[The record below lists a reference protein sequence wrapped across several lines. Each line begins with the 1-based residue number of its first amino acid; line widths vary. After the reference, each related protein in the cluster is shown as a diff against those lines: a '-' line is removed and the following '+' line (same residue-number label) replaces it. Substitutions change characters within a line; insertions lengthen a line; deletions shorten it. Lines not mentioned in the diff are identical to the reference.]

1 MIEQVNDKNIEK
13 SKEKV
18 ENPMSIFI
26 RLPGNQ
32 QETSKGMYLPVDNE
46 NAVYIPKQLYQKMDN
61 EQVKLIDFRGS
72 QANMSEYNIN
82 PLEKTKKFLSRLSLE
97 EFYHKY
103 FNLYEIREEKEV
115 MA

>member
-1 MIEQVNDKNIEK
+1 
-13 SKEKV
+13 
-18 ENPMSIFI
+18 
-26 RLPGNQ
+26 
-32 QETSKGMYLPVDNE
+32 MYLPVDTE

-61 EQVKLIDFRGS
+61 EQVRLISSRGN

-82 PLEKTKKFLSRLSLE
+82 PLEKTKKFLSRLTLE

-103 FNLYEIREEKEV
+103 LNLYEIREEKEV